1 MTTYT
6 NPPLKRDLDGI
17 IIHVSTT
24 ELRARIPLRNHC
36 SKHIIDIVKNSK
48 SDKNKTSISSMILR
62 RDSLNGKDCQV
73 TRILER
79 YVGKT
84 ILAMWSTA
92 SLNFSLNIAT
102 MVLSI

>member
-1 MTTYT
+1 
-6 NPPLKRDLDGI
+6 
-17 IIHVSTT
+17 
-24 ELRARIPLRNHC
+24 
-36 SKHIIDIVKNSK
+36 
-48 SDKNKTSISSMILR
+48 MILR